1 MSNNESFIDEVN
13 EEVQRDK
20 LFQFIR
26 RYGWIGIVLVLLLVG
41 GAAWNEWRKAQEVA
55 EAQALGDGLLAA
67 LEASDPAARAE
78 ALAAVEAEGEAVIV
92 RDMLRAA
99 ELSASGE
106 PGAAA
111 DLLNEVA
118 QTPGIDP
125 VYGDLVRLKAAMLSD
140 APPSER
146 IATLDPLAAPGAPYR
161 LLALEQIALAET
173 EAGETEAAIATA
185 TDILQDAA
193 LGRGLRER
201 MQNLIVTLGGNIPDS
216 VAPVPPAAEPVP
228 ATGLDATD

>member
-55 EAQALGDGLLAA
+55 EGQALGDGLLSA

-78 ALAAVEAEGEAVIV
+78 ALAAVETEGEAAIV

-99 ELSASGE
+99 ELSAAGE
-106 PGAAA
+106 AGAAA
-111 DLLNEVA
+111 DLLSQVA

-125 VYGDLVRLKAAMLSD
+125 AYGDLARLKAAMLSE

-173 EAGETEAAIATA
+173 EAGQTEAAIQTA

-201 MQNLIVTLGGNIPDS
+201 MQNLIVALGGSIPDT
-216 VAPVPPAAEPVP
+216 VAPVSPAAEPVP
-228 ATGLDATD
+228 AIGPGATD